1 MYESETVDLLRIAHL
16 SVSGVKGRCERVSSW
31 WTSVIAGRHE
41 APAGPRTRRLNG
53 GEHVTTSWVVL
64 LVDAMLFNVYTAY
77 TIIAPARGRNDVVLR
92 HGPALINIA
101 RCAGSC
107 CLHGSRAEAWT
118 RVYHVVHPSQSP
130 RRRRL
135 RTSAQR
141 VKAAA
146 ASATL
151 HNVLVPRNRTSA
163 NSAYG
168 HKPKKLQLLYN
179 PQWPHKYIYT
189 SVFHHKR

>member
-77 TIIAPARGRNDVVLR
+77 TIIAPARAQWRRVTSRTGSNKHRPLR
-92 HGPALINIA
+92 EQLLPARKPRRGVDTRL
-101 RCAGSC
+101 
-107 CLHGSRAEAWT
+107 SRRPPVTVASSSAPAHFSAT
-118 RVYHVVHPSQSP
+118 SQSCS
-130 RRRRL
+130 RL
-135 RTSAQR
+135 RRDSAQR
-141 VKAAA
+141 IG
-146 ASATL
+146 S
-151 HNVLVPRNRTSA
+151 S
-163 NSAYG
+163 
-168 HKPKKLQLLYN
+168 
-179 PQWPHKYIYT
+179 
-189 SVFHHKR
+189 